1 MTYQTG
7 NMLLQKT
14 QDVFNGS
21 INDVVV
27 CRDIAADTTVFY
39 TLLIIKDHLTA
50 KRFLESF
57 NTVVDK
63 NIIVASFTNQ
73 NDYIVVF
80 KYDRTRPVSSF
91 FDADITKTN
100 ECEQLCM
107 RIIAECMSCGI
118 PYPVMY
124 LLLKQNQ
131 LNAERDGSV
140 YFTYNIDLSELDTE
154 VTEHECA
161 LACGKLFYEFLNKV
175 GNKKTASF
183 RLLEMKNSRQEYR
196 HFSELYRDF
205 KASAISFDE
214 GDRKTRLK
222 NAAKKRSEGF
232 FKFVFIICAI
242 IIVVALITLIT
253 ELIFGDSAFFRIFS
267 NPFKMIG
274 TESMLQ

>member
-14 QDVFNGS
+14 QDVFVGA

-27 CRDIAADTTVFY
+27 CRDIAADTTMFY

-57 NTVVDK
+57 NTVADK

-91 FDADITKTN
+91 FDADISKTN

-107 RIIAECMSCGI
+107 RIVAECMSCGI

-124 LLLKQNQ
+124 LMLTQDQ
-131 LNAERDGSV
+131 LNTERDGSV
-140 YFTYNIDLSELDTE
+140 YFTYNIDLSELDTGIGE
-154 VTEHECA
+154 RECV
-161 LACGKLFYEFLNKV
+161 LECGKMFYEFLNRV
-175 GNKKTASF
+175 GSSRTASF
-183 RLLEMKNSRQEYR
+183 RLIEMKNRRREYR
-196 HFSELYRDF
+196 HFTELYRDF
-205 KASAISFDE
+205 KASAIAFDD

-222 NAAKKRSEGF
+222 NAARKRKDGF
-232 FKFVFIICAI
+232 LRIVFIICAI
-242 IIVVALITLIT
+242 IIVIALITLIT
-253 ELIFGDSAFFRIFS
+253 ELIVGDAAFFRIFS
-267 NPFKMIG
+267 NPFKTIG
-274 TESMLQ
+274 TETMLQ